1 MSASETAENV
11 SAAPNGPSIDG
22 VDIYDYVIEHI
33 DEAIAKGWVRPYYQP
48 VVRTLTGKLCGFEA
62 LARWDDPNYGL
73 LTPFFFIPPLEH
85 AQLIHLLDRSIIRQ
99 VCRHYREC
107 VNLGKPVV
115 PVLSSWSEAQRQQV
129 LADTG
134 VDHCLTAHR
143 MQYFFRM
150 TFEDALDRVDNGF
163 CELNTASVV
172 ARLYDF
178 DSNGHLNSRSLTLE
192 EMLDGKPFI
201 PAVFDFCQRFF
212 Q

>member
-1 MSASETAENV
+1 MDKVNLLPDFLDEIRLNPNITAFRLNDEIVTNALFLQRIAPIMNELDAV
-11 SAAPNGPSIDG
+11 TMPVLPLLMEPDIEVVAAVPA
-22 VDIYDYVIEHI
+22 
-33 DEAIAKGWVRPYYQP
+33 AI
-48 VVRTLTGKLCGFEA
+48 L
-62 LARWDDPNYGL
+62 
-73 LTPFFFIPPLEH
+73 
-85 AQLIHLLDRSIIRQ
+85 
-99 VCRHYREC
+99 
-107 VNLGKPVV
+107 LGKPVV
-115 PVLSSWSEAQRQQV
+115 PVLSSWSEARRQQV